1 MQEIKESIIDQIV
14 KLKLKTPQT
23 QEIKLKI
30 QKLQQLLN
38 KDVVNWLSWF
48 KP

>member
-14 KLKLKTPQT
+14 KLKLITPQT

-38 KDVVNWLSWF
+38 KGN
-48 KP
+48 

>member
-30 QKLQQLLN
+30 QKLKKLLN
-38 KDVVNWLSWF
+38 KDVGN
-48 KP
+48 